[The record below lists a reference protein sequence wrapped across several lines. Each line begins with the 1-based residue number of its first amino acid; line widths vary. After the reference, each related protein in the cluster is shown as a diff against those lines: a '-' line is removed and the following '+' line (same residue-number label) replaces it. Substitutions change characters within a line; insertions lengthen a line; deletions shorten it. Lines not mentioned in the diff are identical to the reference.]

1 MIRSLT
7 LAHRMILTSTWL
19 DEVVL
24 RRPDAR

>member
-1 MIRSLT
+1 MIRSPT

-24 RRPDAR
+24 RRPAAR